1 MKNLLLKSGM
11 SRQWTVD
18 NIPNSKGLTK
28 AAISFMSYAI
38 EAVPGKTAK
47 FRIIM

>member
-1 MKNLLLKSGM
+1 M

-28 AAISFMSYAI
+28 AAISFMLQET

-47 FRIIM
+47 LRTNM